1 MGMTYLKYLI
11 GECFWSPNITMIQK
25 SSPPEKFGNF
35 ISAYQLFT
43 IMGGCISSFTFGLLV
58 NYFGIA
64 ANPIGIGRLLAAFAT
79 VGYGGAI
86 ASWWKAGKYFDI
98 LKKKEEVAQLAT
110 A

>member
-1 MGMTYLKYLI
+1 
-11 GECFWSPNITMIQK
+11 
-25 SSPPEKFGNF
+25 
-35 ISAYQLFT
+35 
-43 IMGGCISSFTFGLLV
+43 MGGCISSFTFGLLV

-64 ANPIGIGRLLAAFAT
+64 SNPVGIGRLLAAFAT

-98 LKKKEEVAQLAT
+98 LKKKEAVAQLST